1 MSEISD
7 MYEQIE
13 LLQKKLIKTK
23 LQEPIKAIKE
33 KRELSKE
40 EQRDF
45 SFGYQDVELL
55 MKILR
60 RQVYLDY
67 SKDETLYFEF
77 YNFPDVKTYIFKID
91 GEYISIAPH
100 KGDVGITDIESI
112 RKVLAKGFYDKE
124 FGAPLDH
131 LVDIDLEQLNR
142 KTQERGADESFDL
155 GTSADAINEPEV
167 TSEEDDY
174 EYDEEYEEYYARTEP
189 HDWDIIW
196 NILRN
201 KIVDYKANEMFGEN
215 CNFCE
220 IGKYSDMP
228 GEEQIAATLNSMSIE
243 TLKEYFKE
251 YPEDIELFE
260 QMRSK
265 YPNIQSL
272 DEREAEEHSAGDEF
286 VANIVDYATKKVE
299 VREQNAQ
306 AAQLAQDYEQQLPAN
321 EQSLDDE

>member
-45 SFGYQDVELL
+45 LFDYQDVELL

-67 SKDETLYFEF
+67 SKDESLYFEF

-112 RKVLAKGFYDKE
+112 RKALAKGFYDKE

-131 LVDIDLEQLNR
+131 LVDIDLEQLSR
-142 KTQERGADESFDL
+142 KTQEKGLDESFDL
-155 GTSADAINEPEV
+155 GTSVD
-167 TSEEDDY
+167 EEDDY
-174 EYDEEYEEYYARTEP
+174 EYDEEYDEYYARMEP
-189 HDWDIIW
+189 HDWDVIW

-272 DEREAEEHSAGDEF
+272 DERENKSPRQIGEHTAGEIGEGVKDLTQGELSE
-286 VANIVDYATKKVE
+286 ALTAITDIS
-299 VREQNAQ
+299 
-306 AAQLAQDYEQQLPAN
+306 EQQKDPH
-321 EQSLDDE
+321 SLE

>member
-40 EQRDF
+40 EQKDF
-45 SFGYQDVELL
+45 LFDYQDVELL

-67 SKDETLYFEF
+67 SKDESLYFEF

-112 RKVLAKGFYDKE
+112 RKALAKGFYDKE

-131 LVDIDLEQLNR
+131 LVDIDLEQLSR
-142 KTQERGADESFDL
+142 KTQEKGMDESFDL
-155 GTSADAINEPEV
+155 GTSVD
-167 TSEEDDY
+167 EEDDY
-174 EYDEEYEEYYARTEP
+174 EYDEEYDEYYARTEP
-189 HDWDIIW
+189 HDWDVIW

-228 GEEQIAATLNSMSIE
+228 GEEQIVATLNSMSIE

-272 DEREAEEHSAGDEF
+272 DERENESLRQIGEHTAGEIGEGVKDLTQGELSE
-286 VANIVDYATKKVE
+286 ALTAITDIS
-299 VREQNAQ
+299 
-306 AAQLAQDYEQQLPAN
+306 EQQKDPH
-321 EQSLDDE
+321 SLE